1 MLHVVRCLVHE
12 LRARQSHQIDDHT
25 LVLTGAH
32 IVYVDVCLG
41 RYPRE
46 VYPTPE
52 HPLYENNERI
62 RAHAEK
68 QDDERDARP
77 FARSILYD
85 PLMILHRLHVS
96 DAHAVKLVGV
106 SPIRHSHR
114 VPWNSLSV
122 LPTFALQTKYQ
133 LVQIIRQRKPAELV
147 VCKLQHI
154 VDAFRGRVGN
164 VEYVRDRR
172 QGFIGMQPPLQELL
186 FNCSPNSI

>member
-1 MLHVVRCLVHE
+1 MLHVVRFLVHE
-12 LRARQSHQIDDHT
+12 LRAPQSDQIDDHT

-32 IVYVDVCLG
+32 IVYVDVRLG
-41 RYPRE
+41 RYPCE

-52 HPLYENNERI
+52 HPLYENNEPI
-62 RAHAEK
+62 RAHADK

-122 LPTFALQTKYQ
+122 LPTFALQTKYYGNPFAH
-133 LVQIIRQRKPAELV
+133 LFTRAPALHKCDRECAKWPFDPTKALPWPQ
-147 VCKLQHI
+147 KYLSI
-154 VDAFRGRVGN
+154 V
-164 VEYVRDRR
+164 YC
-172 QGFIGMQPPLQELL
+172 IY
-186 FNCSPNSI
+186 I